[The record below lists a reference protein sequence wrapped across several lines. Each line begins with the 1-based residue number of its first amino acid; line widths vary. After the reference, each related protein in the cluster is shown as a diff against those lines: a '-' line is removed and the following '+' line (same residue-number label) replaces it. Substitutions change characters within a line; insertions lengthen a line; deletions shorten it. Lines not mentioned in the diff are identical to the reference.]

1 MYGILTN
8 VATASAAEAEKS
20 FFEALWID
28 WTLLVIQTVA
38 FLILLWFLGKFV
50 YPPLT
55 RMLEKREEDIE
66 AGVKAAQDAEKKA
79 DVAREETAKLLKQ
92 ARKDAADIVST
103 AKEEAA
109 AVVSAAES
117 KSKDRAE
124 RLIEQIPDAGV
135 RELRLFDQADR
146 IRERGDEKAGATEP
160 RAWRCA
166 AASAPCP
173 RSSTP
178 STPRSRRA

>member
-1 MYGILTN
+1 MHGILTN
-8 VATASAAEAEKS
+8 LATATAAEAEKS
-20 FFEALWID
+20 FFEALGID

-38 FLILLWFLGKFV
+38 FLVLLWFLGKFV

-66 AGVKAAQDAEKKA
+66 AGVKASQDAEKKA
-79 DVAREETAKLLKQ
+79 DKAREETAKLLKQ

-117 KSKDRAE
+117 KTKERAE
-124 RLIEQIPDAGV
+124 RLIEDAEQEITKSV
-135 RELRLFDQADR
+135 EAARKTLHNETLELVTMATEKVVGKTVDAKLDDSIIASA
-146 IRERGDEKAGATEP
+146 IREAK
-160 RAWRCA
+160 
-166 AASAPCP
+166 
-173 RSSTP
+173 
-178 STPRSRRA
+178 